1 MERETIY
8 EGLMRQGVSRRDF
21 LKFCATTAAV
31 LGLSSSFVPQIAD
44 AMEKKEK
51 PVVVWLHF
59 QDCTGCSESVLRA
72 TKPTIGQIVLD
83 VVSLE
88 YHETIMAAAGHQAEK
103 SLHDAIHK
111 YKGKYL
117 VVVEGSIPTKDG
129 GLYCCIGG
137 RAAVDILKEVSK
149 DAAAIIAIG
158 SCATYGG
165 IPAAKPNPT
174 GAVGVR
180 DIIKDKPVINL
191 PGCPPNVENF
201 TATVVYFLTFGKLPN
216 TDNLGRPLFAHGILI
231 HDNCERRGHFDT
243 GEFVKSWGDKGH
255 RLGWCLYEMGCK
267 GPFAYQNC
275 PTIRWND
282 GTSWPVMAGHPCVA
296 CSEPNFWD
304 VNAPFYA
311 RVENKENFFA
321 KASKIGLGAMA
332 VAGLTSKKE
341 NKE

>member
-8 EGLMRQGVSRRDF
+8 EGLVRKGVSRRDF
-21 LKFCATTAAV
+21 LKFCASTAAV
-31 LGLSSSFVPQIAD
+31 LGLSSSFVPKIAE

-103 SLHDAIHK
+103 SLHDAIKK

-117 VVVEGSIPTKDG
+117 VVVEGAIPTKDG

-137 RAAVDILKEVSK
+137 RAAVDILKEVAK

-158 SCATYGG
+158 TCATYGG

-191 PGCPPNVENF
+191 PGCPLNVENF
-201 TATVVYFLTFGKLPN
+201 TATVVYFLTFGKLPK

-231 HDNCERRGHFDT
+231 HENCERRGHFDT
-243 GEFVKSWGDKGH
+243 GEFAKSWGDKGH
-255 RLGWCLYEMGCK
+255 RL
-267 GPFAYQNC
+267 
-275 PTIRWND
+275 
-282 GTSWPVMAGHPCVA
+282 AGA
-296 CSEPNFWD
+296 
-304 VNAPFYA
+304 
-311 RVENKENFFA
+311 
-321 KASKIGLGAMA
+321 L
-332 VAGLTSKKE
+332 
-341 NKE
+341 

>member
-1 MERETIY
+1 MEKGTIY
-8 EGLMRQGVSRRDF
+8 EGLVRRGVSRRDF

-31 LGLSSSFVPQIAD
+31 LGLSSSYVPKIAE

-103 SLHDAIHK
+103 SLHDAIKK

-117 VVVEGSIPTKDG
+117 VVVEGAIPTKDG

-137 RAAVDILKEVSK
+137 RAAVDILKEVAK

-158 SCATYGG
+158 TCATYGG

-174 GAVGVR
+174 GAVGVK

-191 PGCPPNVENF
+191 PGCPLNVENF
-201 TATVVYFLTFGKLPN
+201 TATVVYFLTFGKLPK
-216 TDNLGRPLFAHGILI
+216 TDNIGRPLFAHGIVI
-231 HDNCERRGHFDT
+231 HENCERRGHFDT
-243 GEFVKSWGDKGH
+243 GEFAKSWGDKGH
-255 RLGWCLYEMGCK
+255 RLGWCLYELGCK
-267 GPFAYQNC
+267 GPFAYHNC

-296 CSEPNFWD
+296 CSEPKFWD
-304 VNAPFYA
+304 ANAPFYA
-311 RVENKENFFA
+311 DSGSKESFFA

-332 VAGLTSKKE
+332 VAGLTKKE